1 MNTFEQFRMRLSR
14 AYTVIVHNF
23 QSTITTEHTLPQGGE
38 KLCGGDLQG
47 SRLFFYV
54 SVSGVPRV
62 HSVIHN
68 ELVCRIFLA
77 AIYAR
82 PDCYA
87 NVSNERLA
95 SYQIHKR
102 EFAVLCDI

>member
-1 MNTFEQFRMRLSR
+1 M
-14 AYTVIVHNF
+14 
-23 QSTITTEHTLPQGGE
+23 TTEHTLPQGGE
-38 KLCGGDLQG
+38 KFCGGDLQG
-47 SRLFFYV
+47 SRLFFLCV
-54 SVSGVPRV
+54 SVSGAPRV
-62 HSVIHN
+62 HSVIIHN
-68 ELVCRIFLA
+68 ELVYRIFLA